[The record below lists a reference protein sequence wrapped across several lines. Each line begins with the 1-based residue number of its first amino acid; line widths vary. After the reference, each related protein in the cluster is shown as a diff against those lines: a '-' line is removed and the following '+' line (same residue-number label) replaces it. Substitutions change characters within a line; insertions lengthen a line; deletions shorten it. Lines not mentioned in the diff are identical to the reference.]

1 MGPVTNIRPIIYIK
15 VFECFVIRDK
25 QICQANEISENENFL
40 SVIMCFD
47 CFVYL
52 YNNVPP

>member
-1 MGPVTNIRPIIYIK
+1 MGTVTNIRPIIYIK
-15 VFECFVIRDK
+15 LFECFVIT